1 MSAVS
6 AKSFQS
12 LINVCRK
19 TVQYL
24 LIICTK
30 FVENLSKF
38 CSKLARYLLKNRIE
52 SFLNLSKK
60 LTKYGAI
67 WHNMFKICGI
77 LVQKLSRS
85 FKICLNCVQH
95 MYTFFP
101 IYVPTLSTL
110 WLPYLKMF
118 VIIRQNLPKCDK
130 VCSTFAQIMS
140 LLCPNYVENFFRI
153 CPKSVQKLSTFCS
166 KSAQN
171 LLKISPTSH

>member
-12 LINVCRK
+12 LINVCPK

-38 CSKLARYLLKNRIE
+38 YSISAQNLLKNRIE

-60 LTKYGAI
+60 TDKI
-67 WHNMFKICGI
+67 WRNMA
-77 LVQKLSRS
+77 QSRF

-95 MYTFFP
+95 MYTLFP
-101 IYVPTLSTL
+101 ICSNSVHSMITISKNVCHHPTKYAEMWQSMFNICSNYVSIVSKLC
-110 WLPYLKMF
+110 WKFLPY
-118 VIIRQNLPKCDK
+118 
-130 VCSTFAQIMS
+130 MS
-140 LLCPNYVENFFRI
+140 
-153 CPKSVQKLSTFCS
+153 KTVQKLSTFCLT
-166 KSAQN
+166 SAQN

>member
-1 MSAVS
+1 ML
-6 AKSFQS
+6 K
-12 LINVCRK
+12 I
-19 TVQYL
+19 
-24 LIICTK
+24 
-30 FVENLSKF
+30 
-38 CSKLARYLLKNRIE
+38 CSKSAQNLLKNCIE

-153 CPKSVQKLSTFCS
+153 CPKSVQICQPFVR
-166 KSAQN
+166 N
-171 LLKISPTSH
+171 LLKICSKYHQPLTNLCGKYVQNCSKSV

>member
-12 LINVCRK
+12 LINVCPK

-30 FVENLSKF
+30 FLLKI
-38 CSKLARYLLKNRIE
+38 CSKSAQNLLKNRIE

-60 LTKYGAI
+60 LTKYSAI

-95 MYTFFP
+95 NVHILSNIRFNSAHSMIT
-101 IYVPTLSTL
+101 ISKNVCHHPT
-110 WLPYLKMF
+110 
-118 VIIRQNLPKCDK
+118 
-130 VCSTFAQIMS
+130 
-140 LLCPNYVENFFRI
+140 
-153 CPKSVQKLSTFCS
+153 KSVQYMLINCTKFVENLYKFRPKSFKVCRNSVQDMCKICS
-166 KSAQN
+166 KS
-171 LLKISPTSH
+171 T

>member
-6 AKSFQS
+6 AKSLQS
-12 LINVCRK
+12 LINVCPK

-30 FVENLSKF
+30 FVENLLEISTKSVEKPYRIISK
-38 CSKLARYLLKNRIE
+38 SVQKT
-52 SFLNLSKK
+52 
-60 LTKYGAI
+60 TKYGAI

-95 MYTFFP
+95 MYTFFL

-130 VCSTFAQIMS
+130 VCSIFAQIMS